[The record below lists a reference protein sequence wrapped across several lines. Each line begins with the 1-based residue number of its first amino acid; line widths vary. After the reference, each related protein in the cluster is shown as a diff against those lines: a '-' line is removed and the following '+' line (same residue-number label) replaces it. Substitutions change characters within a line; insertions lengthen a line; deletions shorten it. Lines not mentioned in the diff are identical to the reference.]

1 MSPLHAGVTRVAN
14 AVTADT
20 DACAMLVV
28 FLSSYFADDA
38 YCTKWAEGFS
48 AFNHL
53 LSGKKGARQLLA
65 RDVPK
70 WHTMCPRFLCRP
82 GACAI
87 GDWICLSSVPE
98 VVSRTGSTRCSVVA
112 SL

>member
-1 MSPLHAGVTRVAN
+1 
-14 AVTADT
+14 
-20 DACAMLVV
+20 MLVSLGLQMLLPLILMPV
-28 FLSSYFADDA
+28 QFWLYFCRHTLQMMYTVPNGGKVSVLSTI
-38 YCTKWAEGFS
+38 CCQ
-48 AFNHL
+48 
-53 LSGKKGARQLLA
+53 GKIGACQLLA